1 MSERLLIVVTN
12 SDPRNPC
19 EISEPIYHATVA
31 ASMDY
36 NVELIFSGRA
46 GEIVVKGVAEQ
57 VSSIKD
63 DSKSVYDMIRD
74 ASENGVVIKATKMMT
89 VRWGTELIPEV
100 SDIVGGGY
108 LVSEAMQDSTVT
120 MTY

>member
-57 VSSIKD
+57 VSSLKD